1 MFRKKT
7 LPEQYLHAME
17 DFDVR
22 SYFQTGA
29 LPEDMPEELRA
40 YTQKIIDTCAS
51 YAALSSSG
59 EQKISALSDQINP
72 HFLYNTLDSIRS
84 EALMAGNEPIERM
97 TACLSR
103 FFRYSI
109 SNPNDFVTLR
119 EECLNLKDYFQ
130 IQSYRFGDRFSLDIE
145 IQEPEALEAYV
156 PKMMLQPLVENAF
169 LHGLENKKHGGKI
182 RVHHALTSKL
192 LYIWVSD
199 NGEGM
204 SQDKV
209 AQLNQKLEH
218 PDTFKPRISRHKGIA
233 LPNIQSRI
241 RLQFGPGY
249 GLRINSVEQK
259 GTDVELRLPYLTM
272 HTFQSYKKEA
282 R

>member
-7 LPEQYLHAME
+7 LPEQYRRAME
-17 DFDVR
+17 SFDVR
-22 SYFQTGA
+22 SYFRTGE
-29 LPEDMPEELRA
+29 LPGDMPEDLRA
-40 YTQKIIDTCAS
+40 YTQRVIDACADYSALSASREQKI
-51 YAALSSSG
+51 AALS
-59 EQKISALSDQINP
+59 EQINP

-84 EALMAGNEPIERM
+84 EALMAGNRQIERM

-130 IQSYRFGDRFSLDIE
+130 IQSYRFGERFSLDIKINE
-145 IQEPEALEAYV
+145 DDALEAYV

-169 LHGLENKKHGGKI
+169 LHGLESRKQGGKI
-182 RVHHALTSKL
+182 RVTHKLTSKL

-199 NGEGM
+199 NGVGM
-204 SQDKV
+204 PPDKV
-209 AQLNQKLEH
+209 LELNRKLEH
-218 PDTFKPRISRHKGIA
+218 PSADAPRSARRKGIA

-249 GLRINSVEQK
+249 GLHISSAEQK
-259 GTDVELRLPYLTM
+259 GTDVEIRLPYMTM
-272 HTFQSYKKEA
+272 HTFHSYQKGDI
-282 R
+282 